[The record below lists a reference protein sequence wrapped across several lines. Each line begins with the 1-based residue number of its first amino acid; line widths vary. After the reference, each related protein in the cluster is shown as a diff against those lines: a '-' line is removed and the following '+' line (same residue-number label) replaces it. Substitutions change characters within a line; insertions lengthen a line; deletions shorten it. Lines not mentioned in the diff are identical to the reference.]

1 MLPSGICPLC
11 IYLFCLPRALS
22 LGLSLFLMNC
32 TISEFIQCRW
42 WQFDK
47 IINNLDQVQLEWANG
62 HLTLSHTWFYW
73 QDHYASLIMCLKASS
88 SPWMSKWSTI
98 SSFVATAPVVQE
110 FPIQALPVSNYIH
123 RVFVCTILSG
133 KTTLLLQF
141 YLAQYNFVKVGI
153 PISALYCPSSL
164 FSSSLGSFLWHI
176 QQVACISSM
185 NPWQHHTGSL
195 KPARSSPFHGK
206 QEKMWWFMLKHG

>member
-1 MLPSGICPLC
+1 MLASLASYRLGLNWQFESIELFTLCWWVSPAVWNVGSQRLVSALELPVILCLCALSTVHTWLKMLPSGICPPC
-11 IYLFCLPRALS
+11 IYFFCLPRVLS

-42 WQFDK
+42 WQQFDQ

-98 SSFVATAPVVQE
+98 SSFVATASVYRNFQFKHFQCLIIYTEYLCVQSWVAK
-110 FPIQALPVSNYIH
+110 QLCWY
-123 RVFVCTILSG
+123 
-133 KTTLLLQF
+133 
-141 YLAQYNFVKVGI
+141 
-153 PISALYCPSSL
+153 
-164 FSSSLGSFLWHI
+164 SF
-176 QQVACISSM
+176 
-185 NPWQHHTGSL
+185 T
-195 KPARSSPFHGK
+195 
-206 QEKMWWFMLKHG
+206 